1 VVFVLAFHHFLL
13 AFGRFKSG
21 LKSKKLRSSRKLLLT
36 SHFWDYPMFDL
47 SKANEKNEK
56 KTGNKHLLITSRI
69 YMRGGVVLDRLPLC
83 LSCI

>member
-1 VVFVLAFHHFLL
+1 MFISAFRHFLL

-21 LKSKKLRSSRKLLLT
+21 LKSKKLRSSRKLLLP
-36 SHFWDYPMFDL
+36 SHFWDHPMFDL
-47 SKANEKNEK
+47 SKANEK
-56 KTGNKHLLITSRI
+56 KTGNKHFLITSRI